1 MGCYR
6 IHAPPSCS
14 GIRHWRWRRNEE
26 DVDHWA
32 ARRPDYLGFVA
43 GTPPHDDDRPWWAV
57 ADVADDIQVSLD
69 HVNQAHERPSLNAKR
84 PRWELDVC
92 GDLFNALNRLWTT
105 RANLLS
111 DQSLSRAPAPRQ
123 LTKLL
128 KELTESDRSTLLGM
142 PSIEA
147 LANFEPTI
155 YDHSVVGRTRRI
167 ADITPQAREE
177 SEADHRHFQED
188 WARWRDRGSGVSRT
202 LESLSRAVLVVRNN
216 LAHGEKT
223 LVGPDHDRADRNQKV
238 ASVVLGVLEDLV
250 DFILGRPSQKL
261 AMYGTLRPGRPN
273 HGILRDIDGSWATA
287 WLNGV
292 LTESGLPT
300 FSFSTKGRAVEA
312 ELLISAELAEHWSRL
327 DDFAGSAY
335 IRQLGL
341 VWLEDSPQVANVY
354 VTPSV

>member
-128 KELTESDRSTLLGM
+128 KELTESDRLTLLGM

-261 AMYGTLRPGRPN
+261 AMYGTLRPAKP
-273 HGILRDIDGSWATA
+273 RD
-287 WLNGV
+287 
-292 LTESGLPT
+292 TEGHRRLV
-300 FSFSTKGRAVEA
+300 GNR
-312 ELLISAELAEHWSRL
+312 LAERCAYRERPTHVFLL
-327 DDFAGSAY
+327 DQRQGSGGGTTHL
-335 IRQLGL
+335 RR
-341 VWLEDSPQVANVY
+341 
-354 VTPSV
+354 TR